1 MADHKAQ
8 DPKATR
14 SEKPAASARSE
25 RPASATRS
33 ERPGT
38 SARAAKSGASARAE
52 KPAASLA
59 SRLNRNF
66 LGRLL
71 GAYLFFDLVI
81 LLLVVGTAAYQAEKA
96 ALGEAWDVRM
106 GRDLAYAEDMPAGPL
121 PWSKKLAYL
130 EYRITPRRKEQ
141 DQLRSQDQDQQG
153 VQQQDQQSVQPQGQ
167 ERDQKHD
174 QNQGQ
179 ERDQKHD
186 QDQGQERDQRRE
198 QEQDQNPGEAAE
210 KSSSI
215 VIPAGPFA
223 QTVYRSGRVLLILEF
238 LHFVR
243 QYFKGKAANY
253 RILEAPLQDMADQAE
268 LLSQFDLQQEAYHD
282 MENAI
287 ESLSPATPN
296 AKIEM
301 GDPNLEG
308 LEDAINDLLA
318 RTHAVYRQQIRFV
331 SDASHELRTPIA
343 VIQGY
348 ADLLARWGR
357 EDEAVLEEGISAI
370 QAETSQM
377 KTLVED
383 LLFLARGDAGRN
395 PMNFETLD
403 LAQLVQ
409 EAGEEYQMLDS
420 QHIWQVQADQPVLAR
435 GDRKM
440 LKQVLRIL
448 VDNAIRY
455 SPPQTHIQVKA
466 FHVEGQKPAF
476 LVQDMGA
483 GIPSADLPK
492 IFDRFYRSDPAR
504 KREGGGT
511 GLGLS
516 IAKWIVDQHQ
526 GHFVVLSRED
536 LGTRITVVLPECR
549 AEEPSDNLA
558 TISEE

>member
-1 MADHKAQ
+1 MAEHKAQ
-8 DPKATR
+8 DAKTAG
-14 SEKPAASARSE
+14 SARS
-25 RPASATRS
+25 A
-33 ERPGT
+33 
-38 SARAAKSGASARAE
+38 
-52 KPAASLA
+52 KPAVSLA

-71 GAYLFFDLVI
+71 GAYLFTDLLI
-81 LLLVVGTAAYQAEKA
+81 LLVVIFTGAYQAEKA
-96 ALGEAWDVRM
+96 ALGSAWDLHT
-106 GRDLAYAEDMPAGPL
+106 GRQLAYAEDMPAKPL
-121 PWSKKLAYL
+121 PWSQKLAYL
-130 EYRITPRRKEQ
+130 EYRLTPR
-141 DQLRSQDQDQQG
+141 D
-153 VQQQDQQSVQPQGQ
+153 Q
-167 ERDQKHD
+167 ERNQAHDQKLD
-174 QNQGQ
+174 
-179 ERDQKHD
+179 
-186 QDQGQERDQRRE
+186 
-198 QEQDQNPGEAAE
+198 PGEEAAA
-210 KSSSI
+210 KPSTI
-215 VIPAGPFA
+215 VIQAGPFA
-223 QTVYRSGRVLLILEF
+223 QTVYRSGRILLVLQF

-253 RILEAPLQDMADQAE
+253 RILEGPLQDMADQAE

-318 RTHAVYRQQIRFV
+318 RTHAAYRQQIRFV

-357 EDEAVLEEGISAI
+357 KDEAVLEEAISAI
-370 QAETSQM
+370 QAETGQM

-395 PMNFETLD
+395 PMNMEQVD
-403 LAQLVQ
+403 LAQLVR

-420 QHIWQVQADQPVLAR
+420 QHTWQVQADQPILAQ

-455 SPPQTHIQVKA
+455 SPPDTPIQLKA
-466 FHVEGQKPAF
+466 IHMEGQEPAF
-476 LVQDMGA
+476 QVQDMGA

-511 GLGLS
+511 GLGLA
-516 IAKWIVDQHQ
+516 IAKWIVDNHQ
-526 GHFVVLSRED
+526 GHITVLSRED
-536 LGTRITVVLPECR
+536 LGTRFTVVLP
-549 AEEPSDNLA
+549 AYSDSDEGPA
-558 TISEE
+558 QA

>member
-1 MADHKAQ
+1 MADSKAQ
-8 DPKATR
+8 DPKTAG
-14 SEKPAASARSE
+14 SARSTK
-25 RPASATRS
+25 PTMSAQST
-33 ERPGT
+33 
-38 SARAAKSGASARAE
+38 
-52 KPAASLA
+52 KPAVSLA

-71 GAYLFFDLVI
+71 GAYLFFDLLI
-81 LLLVVGTAAYQAEKA
+81 LLVVIFTGAYQAEKT
-96 ALGEAWDVRM
+96 ALGPNWDLRT
-106 GRDLAYAEDMPAGPL
+106 GRQLAYAEDMPAKPL
-121 PWSKKLAYL
+121 PWSQKLAYL
-130 EYRITPRRKEQ
+130 EYRLTPRDHMQDREQ
-141 DQLRSQDQDQQG
+141 DQPQDQQG
-153 VQQQDQQSVQPQGQ
+153 DQ
-167 ERDQKHD
+167 ERNQAHDQKLD
-174 QNQGQ
+174 
-179 ERDQKHD
+179 
-186 QDQGQERDQRRE
+186 
-198 QEQDQNPGEAAE
+198 PGEGAAG
-210 KSSSI
+210 KSPTI
-215 VIPAGPFA
+215 VIQAGPFA
-223 QTVYRSGRVLLILEF
+223 QTVYRSGRILLVLQF

-253 RILEAPLQDMADQAE
+253 RILEGPLQELADQAE

-318 RTHAVYRQQIRFV
+318 RTHAAYRQQIRFV

-357 EDEAVLEEGISAI
+357 EDEAVLEEAISAI
-370 QAETSQM
+370 QAETGQM

-395 PMNFETLD
+395 PMNLEQVD

-420 QHIWQVQADQPVLAR
+420 QHIWRIQADQPVLAK

-455 SPPQTHIQVKA
+455 SPPNSPIQLKA
-466 FHVEGQKPAF
+466 LHVEGQEPAF
-476 LVQDMGA
+476 QVQDMGA

-511 GLGLS
+511 GLGLA
-516 IAKWIVDQHQ
+516 IAKWIVDSHQ
-526 GHFVVLSRED
+526 GHITVLSRED
-536 LGTRITVVLPECR
+536 LGTRFTVVLPVY
-549 AEEPSDNLA
+549 SDSDEGPA
-558 TISEE
+558 QA

>member
-8 DPKATR
+8 DPKTTD
-14 SEKPAASARSE
+14 SARSN
-25 RPASATRS
+25 
-33 ERPGT
+33 
-38 SARAAKSGASARAE
+38 
-52 KPAASLA
+52 KPATAARSAKPAVGLA

-71 GAYLFFDLVI
+71 GAYLFFDLLI
-81 LLLVVGTAAYQAEKA
+81 LLVVIFTGAYQAEKT
-96 ALGEAWDVRM
+96 ALGPNWDLRT
-106 GRDLAYAEDMPAGPL
+106 GRQLAYAEDMPAKPL
-121 PWSKKLAYL
+121 PWSQKLAYL
-130 EYRITPRRKEQ
+130 EYRLTPRDHMQDREQ
-141 DQLRSQDQDQQG
+141 DQPRDLQDKQEGEQARDQGRNQARDQQ
-153 VQQQDQQSVQPQGQ
+153 
-167 ERDQKHD
+167 R
-174 QNQGQ
+174 
-179 ERDQKHD
+179 
-186 QDQGQERDQRRE
+186 
-198 QEQDQNPGEAAE
+198 NPGEAAG
-210 KSSSI
+210 KSSTI
-215 VIPAGPFA
+215 VIQAGPFA
-223 QTVYRSGRVLLILEF
+223 QTVYRSGRILLVLQF

-253 RILEAPLQDMADQAE
+253 RILEGPLQDMADQAE

-318 RTHAVYRQQIRFV
+318 RTHAAYRQQIRFV

-357 EDEAVLEEGISAI
+357 EDEAVLEEAISAI
-370 QAETSQM
+370 QAETGQM

-395 PMNFETLD
+395 PMNLEQVD

-420 QHIWQVQADQPVLAR
+420 QHIWRIQADQPVLAK

-455 SPPQTHIQVKA
+455 SPPNSPIQLKA
-466 FHVEGQKPAF
+466 LHVEGQDPAF
-476 LVQDMGA
+476 QVQDMGA

-511 GLGLS
+511 GLGLA
-516 IAKWIVDQHQ
+516 IAKWIVDSHQ
-526 GHFVVLSRED
+526 GHITVLSRED
-536 LGTRITVVLPECR
+536 LGTRFTVVLP
-549 AEEPSDNLA
+549 AYSVSDEGPA
-558 TISEE
+558 QA

>member
-1 MADHKAQ
+1 MADSKAQ
-8 DPKATR
+8 DPKTAG
-14 SEKPAASARSE
+14 SARSTK
-25 RPASATRS
+25 PTMSAQST
-33 ERPGT
+33 
-38 SARAAKSGASARAE
+38 
-52 KPAASLA
+52 KPAVSLA

-71 GAYLFFDLVI
+71 GAYLFFDLLI
-81 LLLVVGTAAYQAEKA
+81 LLVVIFTGAYQAEKT
-96 ALGEAWDVRM
+96 ALGPNWDLRT
-106 GRDLAYAEDMPAGPL
+106 GRQLAYAEDMPAKPL
-121 PWSKKLAYL
+121 PWSQKLAYL
-130 EYRITPRRKEQ
+130 EYRLTPR
-141 DQLRSQDQDQQG
+141 D
-153 VQQQDQQSVQPQGQ
+153 Q
-167 ERDQKHD
+167 ERNQAHDQKLD
-174 QNQGQ
+174 
-179 ERDQKHD
+179 
-186 QDQGQERDQRRE
+186 
-198 QEQDQNPGEAAE
+198 PGEGAAG
-210 KSSSI
+210 KFSTI
-215 VIPAGPFA
+215 VIQAGPFA
-223 QTVYRSGRVLLILEF
+223 QTVYRSGRILLVLQF

-253 RILEAPLQDMADQAE
+253 RILEGPLQELADQAE

-318 RTHAVYRQQIRFV
+318 RTHAAYRQQIRFV

-357 EDEAVLEEGISAI
+357 EDEAVLEEAISAI
-370 QAETSQM
+370 QAETGQM

-395 PMNFETLD
+395 PMNLEQVD

-420 QHIWQVQADQPVLAR
+420 QHIWRIQADQPVLAK

-455 SPPQTHIQVKA
+455 SPPNSPIQLKA
-466 FHVEGQKPAF
+466 LHVEGQEPAF
-476 LVQDMGA
+476 QVQDMGA

-511 GLGLS
+511 GLGLA
-516 IAKWIVDQHQ
+516 IAKWIVDSHQ
-526 GHFVVLSRED
+526 GHITVLSRED
-536 LGTRITVVLPECR
+536 LGTRFTVVLPVY
-549 AEEPSDNLA
+549 SDSDEGPA
-558 TISEE
+558 QA

>member
-1 MADHKAQ
+1 MADQKAQ
-8 DPKATR
+8 DPKTTD
-14 SEKPAASARSE
+14 SARSNKLATAA
-25 RPASATRS
+25 RSA
-33 ERPGT
+33 
-38 SARAAKSGASARAE
+38 
-52 KPAASLA
+52 KPAVGLA

-71 GAYLFFDLVI
+71 GAYLFFDLLI
-81 LLLVVGTAAYQAEKA
+81 LLVVIFTGAYQAEKT
-96 ALGEAWDVRM
+96 ALGPNWDLRT
-106 GRDLAYAEDMPAGPL
+106 GRQLAYAEDMPAKPL
-121 PWSKKLAYL
+121 PWSQKLAYL
-130 EYRITPRRKEQ
+130 EYRLTLRDHMQDRPR
-141 DQLRSQDQDQQG
+141 DQQDD
-153 VQQQDQQSVQPQGQ
+153 QEHNQARDQQ
-167 ERDQKHD
+167 RDS
-174 QNQGQ
+174 
-179 ERDQKHD
+179 E
-186 QDQGQERDQRRE
+186 E
-198 QEQDQNPGEAAE
+198 EAAG
-210 KSSSI
+210 KSPTI
-215 VIPAGPFA
+215 VIQAGPFA
-223 QTVYRSGRVLLILEF
+223 QTVYRSGRILLVLQF

-253 RILEAPLQDMADQAE
+253 RILEGPLQDMADQAE

-318 RTHAVYRQQIRFV
+318 RTHAAYRQQIRFV

-357 EDEAVLEEGISAI
+357 KDEAVLEEAISAI
-370 QAETSQM
+370 QAETGQM

-395 PMNFETLD
+395 PMNMEQVD
-403 LAQLVQ
+403 LAQLVR
-409 EAGEEYQMLDS
+409 EAGEEYQMLDN
-420 QHIWQVQADQPVLAR
+420 QHTWKVQADLPILAQ

-455 SPPQTHIQVKA
+455 SPPDTPIQLKA
-466 FHVEGQKPAF
+466 IHMEGQEPAF
-476 LVQDMGA
+476 QVQDMGA

-511 GLGLS
+511 GLGLA
-516 IAKWIVDQHQ
+516 IAKWIVDNHQ
-526 GHFVVLSRED
+526 GHITVLSRED
-536 LGTRITVVLPECR
+536 LGTRFTVVLL
-549 AEEPSDNLA
+549 AYSVSDEGPA
-558 TISEE
+558 QA

>member
-1 MADHKAQ
+1 MADHRAQ
-8 DPKATR
+8 DPKTTD
-14 SEKPAASARSE
+14 SARSNKLATAA
-25 RPASATRS
+25 RSA
-33 ERPGT
+33 
-38 SARAAKSGASARAE
+38 
-52 KPAASLA
+52 KPAVGLA

-71 GAYLFFDLVI
+71 GAYLFFDLLI
-81 LLLVVGTAAYQAEKA
+81 LLVVIFTGAYQAEKT
-96 ALGEAWDVRM
+96 ALGPNWDLRT
-106 GRDLAYAEDMPAGPL
+106 GRQLAYAEDMPAKPL
-121 PWSKKLAYL
+121 PWSQKLAYL
-130 EYRITPRRKEQ
+130 EYRLTPR
-141 DQLRSQDQDQQG
+141 D
-153 VQQQDQQSVQPQGQ
+153 Q
-167 ERDQKHD
+167 ERNQAHDQKLD
-174 QNQGQ
+174 
-179 ERDQKHD
+179 
-186 QDQGQERDQRRE
+186 
-198 QEQDQNPGEAAE
+198 PGEGAAG
-210 KSSSI
+210 KSPTI
-215 VIPAGPFA
+215 VIQAGPFA
-223 QTVYRSGRVLLILEF
+223 QTVYRSGRILLVLQF

-253 RILEAPLQDMADQAE
+253 RILEGPLQELADQAE

-318 RTHAVYRQQIRFV
+318 RTHAAYRQQIRFV

-357 EDEAVLEEGISAI
+357 EDEAVLEEAISAI
-370 QAETSQM
+370 QAETGQM

-395 PMNFETLD
+395 PMNLEQVD

-420 QHIWQVQADQPVLAR
+420 QHIWRVQADQPVLAL

-455 SPPQTHIQVKA
+455 SPPDSPIQLKA
-466 FHVEGQKPAF
+466 LHVEGQEPAF
-476 LVQDMGA
+476 QVQDMGA

-511 GLGLS
+511 GLGLA
-516 IAKWIVDQHQ
+516 IAKWIVDSHQ
-526 GHFVVLSRED
+526 GHITVLSRED
-536 LGTRITVVLPECR
+536 LGTRFTVVLP
-549 AEEPSDNLA
+549 AYSGLEEGSSQA
-558 TISEE
+558 

>member
-1 MADHKAQ
+1 MADSKAQ
-8 DPKATR
+8 DPKTAG
-14 SEKPAASARSE
+14 SARSTK
-25 RPASATRS
+25 PTMSAQST
-33 ERPGT
+33 
-38 SARAAKSGASARAE
+38 
-52 KPAASLA
+52 KPAVSLA

-71 GAYLFFDLVI
+71 GAYLFFDLLI
-81 LLLVVGTAAYQAEKA
+81 LLVVIFTGAYQAEKT
-96 ALGEAWDVRM
+96 ALGPNWDLRT
-106 GRDLAYAEDMPAGPL
+106 GRQLAYAEDMPAKPL
-121 PWSKKLAYL
+121 PWSQKLAYL
-130 EYRITPRRKEQ
+130 EYRLTPR
-141 DQLRSQDQDQQG
+141 D
-153 VQQQDQQSVQPQGQ
+153 Q
-167 ERDQKHD
+167 ERNQAHDQKLD
-174 QNQGQ
+174 
-179 ERDQKHD
+179 
-186 QDQGQERDQRRE
+186 
-198 QEQDQNPGEAAE
+198 PGEGAAG
-210 KSSSI
+210 KSSTI
-215 VIPAGPFA
+215 VIQAGPFA
-223 QTVYRSGRVLLILEF
+223 QTVYRSGRILLVLQF

-253 RILEAPLQDMADQAE
+253 RILEGPLQELADQAE

-318 RTHAVYRQQIRFV
+318 RTHAAYRQQIRFV

-357 EDEAVLEEGISAI
+357 EDEAVLEEAISAI
-370 QAETSQM
+370 QAETGQM

-395 PMNFETLD
+395 PMNLEQVD

-420 QHIWQVQADQPVLAR
+420 QHIWRIQADQPVLAK

-455 SPPQTHIQVKA
+455 SPPNSPIQLKA
-466 FHVEGQKPAF
+466 LHVEGQEPAF
-476 LVQDMGA
+476 QVQDMGA

-511 GLGLS
+511 GLGLA
-516 IAKWIVDQHQ
+516 IAKWIVDSHQ
-526 GHFVVLSRED
+526 GHITVLSRED
-536 LGTRITVVLPECR
+536 LGTRFTVVLPVY
-549 AEEPSDNLA
+549 SDSDEGPA
-558 TISEE
+558 QA

>member
-1 MADHKAQ
+1 MADSKAQ
-8 DPKATR
+8 NPKTAD
-14 SEKPAASARSE
+14 SARSN
-25 RPASATRS
+25 
-33 ERPGT
+33 
-38 SARAAKSGASARAE
+38 
-52 KPAASLA
+52 KPARSAQSTKPAVSLA

-71 GAYLFFDLVI
+71 GAYLFFDLLI
-81 LLLVVGTAAYQAEKA
+81 LFVVVFTGAYQAERA
-96 ALGEAWDVRM
+96 ALGPTWELRL
-106 GRDLAYAEDMPAGPL
+106 GRQLAYAEDMPAGPL
-121 PWSKKLAYL
+121 AWSQKLAYL
-130 EYRITPRRKEQ
+130 EYRLTPRDHMQDREQ
-141 DQLRSQDQDQQG
+141 DQPRDQQG
-153 VQQQDQQSVQPQGQ
+153 KEEGEQEGDQARDQGSNQARDQQP
-167 ERDQKHD
+167 
-174 QNQGQ
+174 
-179 ERDQKHD
+179 
-186 QDQGQERDQRRE
+186 
-198 QEQDQNPGEAAE
+198 NPGEAAR
-210 KSSSI
+210 KPSTI
-215 VIPAGPFA
+215 IIQAGPFA
-223 QTVYRSGRVLLILEF
+223 QTVYRSGRVLLVLQF

-253 RILEAPLQDMADQAE
+253 RILEGPLQDMADQAE

-318 RTHAVYRQQIRFV
+318 RTHAAYRQQIRFV

-357 EDEAVLEEGISAI
+357 EDEAVLEEAISAI
-370 QAETSQM
+370 QAETGQM

-395 PMNFETLD
+395 PMNVEQVD

-409 EAGEEYQMLDS
+409 EAGEEYQMLDN
-420 QHIWQVQADQPVLAR
+420 QHIWRIQADQPVPAL

-455 SPPQTHIQVKA
+455 SPPDSPIQLKA
-466 FHVEGQKPAF
+466 LHVEGQEPAF
-476 LVQDMGA
+476 QVQDMGA
-483 GIPSADLPK
+483 GIPSADLSK

-511 GLGLS
+511 GLGLA
-516 IAKWIVDQHQ
+516 IAKWIVDSHQ
-526 GHFVVLSRED
+526 GHITVLSRED
-536 LGTRITVVLPECR
+536 LGTRFTVVLP
-549 AEEPSDNLA
+549 AYSGLEEGSSQ
-558 TISEE
+558 T

>member
-1 MADHKAQ
+1 MADYKAQ

-14 SEKPAASARSE
+14 SEKPAVSARSESPASVARSE

-33 ERPGT
+33 ERPAT

-52 KPAASLA
+52 KPAASLV

-66 LGRLL
+66 LGQLL
-71 GAYLFFDLVI
+71 SAYLFFDLVI
-81 LLLVVGTAAYQAEKA
+81 LLIVIATGAYQAEKA
-96 ALGEAWDVRM
+96 ALGEAWDIRM

-130 EYRITPRRKEQ
+130 EYRITPRSQGQ
-141 DQLRSQDQDQQG
+141 DPS
-153 VQQQDQQSVQPQGQ
+153 QDQQSVQPQGQ

-174 QNQGQ
+174 QNQEQ

-186 QDQGQERDQRRE
+186 QDQGQERNQRRE
-198 QEQDQNPGEAAE
+198 QEQGQNPGEAVE
-210 KSSSI
+210 NPSPI

-318 RTHAVYRQQIRFV
+318 RTHAAYRQQIRFV

-549 AEEPSDNLA
+549 AEEPSDHLA